1 MFISYS
7 VSKIKRYDHLL
18 SPSSSSSLIF
28 ISNRSYKTVTKQEH
42 NLVFI
47 TRIISKLRMKSKRK
61 RNEIKRQN
69 KKKPMNAKENEKTKK
84 MKDVSPSQMITSN
97 KKVIFFVRS
106 TMALSMLSE
115 ERKQNK
121 IK

>member
-69 KKKPMNAKENEKTKK
+69 KKPMNAKENEKTKK